1 VFVCVIHKNSLL
13 LTYVL
18 PSTITN
24 FIGVG
29 KIKFVVVAGN
39 TYVSIGMIYCNRMNS
54 KIFIGSQACVINEYK
69 NLKHRHLLTKVI
81 TFVVADGNTYVCID
95 MMSRNGIN

>member
-1 VFVCVIHKNSLL
+1 MS

-24 FIGVG
+24 SIGVS

-39 TYVSIGMIYCNRMNS
+39 AYVNIGMIYCNRMNS
-54 KIFIGSQACVINEYK
+54 KIFIASQACIINEYK
-69 NLKHRHLLTKVI
+69 NLKHRHILTKVI
-81 TFVVADGNTYVCID
+81 TFFVADGNTYACID
-95 MMSRNGIN
+95 MTCVVGSMQVV